1 MVFRRALF
9 GYEGQ
14 TNDLKLVAKGNA
26 GIDELAED
34 LNSGEIMYAFV
45 KVNDPKTSLAKFVL
59 INWQGEGAN
68 IVRKG
73 ICANHI
79 RDVGNFFSGAHLT
92 LNARN
97 EEEVEPQLIIDKV
110 ANAGSAYSFKAPRS
124 NYTGPTGPIGSNY
137 QRINPVKEINSKERD
152 QFWMKEEEEEKRR
165 VAEEKKRLD
174 AERAKL
180 ELEQKQRELLE
191 TKKRDEQSA
200 QRNDNITKIKEAEK
214 HAADAQIKQQNQDYF
229 VDEVAVSAVNKS
241 DELRR
246 QRNQEAQELI
256 SQRTINARSIFEQ
269 NTAAG
274 QMKRT
279 PEKPI
284 RSSLSKSSTIPT
296 TPTENSTNLT
306 LDMMPQQPHQ
316 QLQQENNKNNV
327 EDPQTDDESDQFS
340 TIKRSPKDVQQKVE
354 QSPLAKEIE
363 TIQHEFEVTSAA
375 EKLLKKEV
383 MECVKNNII
392 TEQQLVDEVIYQEF
406 SDGPGLQAKALYDY
420 QAGKFPKYFI
430 LYRSI
435 RFLLHPIFLFKFFE
449 SKNCSNYILSPYYL
463 SIYLSYV

>member
-1 MVFRRALF
+1 MS
-9 GYEGQ
+9 
-14 TNDLKLVAKGNA
+14 KGNA
-26 GIDELAED
+26 GIDELMED
-34 LNSGEIMYAFV
+34 LNSGKIMYAFV
-45 KVNDPKTSLAKFVL
+45 KVNDPKTSLEKYVL

-73 ICANHI
+73 ICANHV
-79 RDVGNFFSGAHLT
+79 RDVTNFFSGAHLT

-124 NYTGPTGPIGSNY
+124 NHTGPTGPVGSNY
-137 QRINPVKEINSKERD
+137 KRINPVKEINSKERD

-165 VAEEKKRLD
+165 VAEEKKRLV

-180 ELEQKQRELLE
+180 DLEQKQRELLE

-214 HAADAQIKQQNQDYF
+214 YAADAQIKQQTQDYF

-246 QRNQEAQELI
+246 QRNQEAQDLI

-284 RSSLSKSSTIPT
+284 RNSLTKSSTNPT
-296 TPTENSTNLT
+296 TPTENVTNLT
-306 LDMMPQQPHQ
+306 LNMMPEQQPQ
-316 QLQQENNKNNV
+316 VNNKSNV

-340 TIKRSPKDVQQKVE
+340 TIKRSPKDVQQQKVE

-383 MECVKNNII
+383 IECVKNNII

-406 SDGPGLQAKALYDY
+406 ADGPGLQAKALYDY
-420 QAGKFPKYFI
+420 QAGKLTYFSS
-430 LYRSI
+430 YTTSI
-435 RFLLHPIFLFKFFE
+435 RFLHHLI
-449 SKNCSNYILSPYYL
+449 
-463 SIYLSYV
+463 